1 MVMEIFNCKHLPI
14 LSKGKANEGTNA
26 AAWLREGGNRV
37 CWVGNNENH
46 AREARLARPGIG
58 NKGGREGEMISRWRF
73 RTSEG
78 EIDDELRCTRIKL
91 GEWLWQPLLIK

>member
-1 MVMEIFNCKHLPI
+1 MNHNEMPI
-14 LSKGKANEGTNA
+14 LGKRGGERGDERGGLANGRA
-26 AAWLREGGNRV
+26 GYREW
-37 CWVGNNENH
+37 WVGNNENH